1 MRLNDKCSVNP
12 VAWSGKTFEEFNEW
26 CKGKVLSTER
36 KKLWDEMKK
45 KFPKKKVKKVEVKPI
60 IEEGGE

>member
-1 MRLNDKCSVNP
+1 MRLSEKCSVNP
-12 VAWSGKTFEEFNEW
+12 IAWKDKTFDDFNEW

-36 KKLWDEMKK
+36 KKLWDEIKK
-45 KFPKKKVKKVEVKPI
+45 HFPKKKVKKVDVKP